1 MHVTTSLLKNL
12 EDCIFVIEPHFFD
25 LLKLLSIFF
34 TGWSCIG
41 RSSCSCSKSSGAY
54 TTTHHGLHHSWVH
67 TSKWILLS
75 SCSHT
80 RHSTCCWHST
90 SCRHTSST
98 RLAWHTS
105 TLVHTL
111 HHLHGLAH
119 CLRVHHL
126 SHQFRIIKHCSQ
138 LGILLS
144 HLL

>member
-41 RSSCSCSKSSGAY
+41 RSSCTCSKSSGAC

-98 RLAWHTS
+98 RLTWHTS

-126 SHQFRIIKHCSQ
+126 SHQFWIIKHCSQ